1 MHLLRNHTIRRGV
14 CPFAIRRWGPAP
26 PSNVSGGR
34 AAPAASGP
42 GRTATAPSQEPKP
55 ATDKRNAAAA
65 ALFAGDMGEKA
76 ASSLSTSHQLRAAFG
91 QQRDLSAPRPRLA
104 PQRQLGQNPRLLLNW
119 SSKMKSRASLLT
131 IAFTALPLALAAQG
145 TAAAAAPASKSPVAD
160 GLRGMHQRFS
170 GILIAAAEAMPA
182 DKYNYR
188 PTPAQMSFAQ
198 IQVHLANEGN
208 DVLCGKTAGVEVP
221 ARAKVDSTA
230 TKEQLVARLKE
241 TFVFCEQAFAKMD
254 DSKLA
259 EPVSMFGM
267 NMTRAV
273 ALLIT
278 VGDWADHYSQES
290 NYLRLNHILAPTAE
304 QRM

>member
-1 MHLLRNHTIRRGV
+1 
-14 CPFAIRRWGPAP
+14 
-26 PSNVSGGR
+26 
-34 AAPAASGP
+34 
-42 GRTATAPSQEPKP
+42 
-55 ATDKRNAAAA
+55 
-65 ALFAGDMGEKA
+65 
-76 ASSLSTSHQLRAAFG
+76 
-91 QQRDLSAPRPRLA
+91 
-104 PQRQLGQNPRLLLNW
+104 
-119 SSKMKSRASLLT
+119 MKSRASFLT
-131 IAFTALPLALAAQG
+131 IALTALPLALAAQG

-160 GLRGMHQRFS
+160 GLRGMNQRFS

-208 DVLCGKTAGVEVP
+208 DVLCGKTAGVDVP
-221 ARAKVDSTA
+221 VRAKVDTTA

-254 DSKLA
+254 DSKLG

-278 VGDWADHYSQES
+278 VGDWADHYSQEA
-290 NYLRLNHILAPTAE
+290 NYLRLNNILPPTAKP
-304 QRM
+304 RTGM